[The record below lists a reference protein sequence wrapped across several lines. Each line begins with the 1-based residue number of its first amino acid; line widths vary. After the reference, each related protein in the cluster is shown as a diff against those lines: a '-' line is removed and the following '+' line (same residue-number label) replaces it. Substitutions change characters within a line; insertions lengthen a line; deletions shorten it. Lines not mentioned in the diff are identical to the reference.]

1 MRTSHKI
8 ALVFA
13 LSLTGAGAIA
23 WYRGRVG
30 KEIVT
35 DALLHGV
42 IVGTGLG
49 VAIWLSSLNR
59 PALPNYGYAPTTPSL
74 GLVDR
79 ALSLMN
85 GARAMGNMSQEA
97 VKLLSQLDYDRLY
110 APMDDAIRV
119 GEVPADPSMVE
130 LK

>member
-1 MRTSHKI
+1 MRTTHKI

-13 LSLTGAGAIA
+13 LSLAGAGTIA
-23 WYRGRVG
+23 WYRGRTG
-30 KEIVT
+30 KEILT
-35 DALLHGV
+35 DALLHGT

-49 VAIWLSSLNR
+49 VAIWLSSLNETR
-59 PALPNYGYAPTTPSL
+59 SLPNYTQSIPSL

-85 GARAMGNMSQEA
+85 GAKAMGNMSQEA
-97 VKLLSQLDYDRLY
+97 VKLLSQIDYDRLY
-110 APMDDAIRV
+110 APLHDSIRV
-119 GEVPADPSMVE
+119 GEVPEDPSMVE